1 MFQNILDFLKKIVNL
16 LIEMKYLN
24 KIFFYFLIPII
35 IFPSIIKADT
45 RITEF
50 HARRENNTVV
60 LQWIT
65 EEETNLEKFIIQ
77 RSTDIST
84 AIANWTTIGE
94 KKPLSDNSSTR
105 REYSFDDKTIFKNNI
120 STTFYYRL
128 VIVDTNGRLTR
139 YDVIVSISGSS
150 GIRHTWGSLKAMFR

>member
-1 MFQNILDFLKKIVNL
+1 MFQNILDFLKKRVNL
-16 LIEMKYLN
+16 LIEMKYMN
-24 KIFFYFLIPII
+24 KICFYFLIPII

-65 EEETNLEKFIIQ
+65 EEETDLEKFMIQ
-77 RSTDIST
+77 RSTDIAT
-84 AIANWTTIGE
+84 WTTIGE
-94 KKPLSDNSSTR
+94 IKPLSDNSSTK
-105 REYSFDDKTIFKNNI
+105 REYSFIDKTIFKINN
-120 STTFYYRL
+120 STTFYYRI
-128 VIVDTNGRLTR
+128 VIINTNGRSTPH
-139 YDVIVSISGSS
+139 DVIVSISGSS